1 MRVDDILPAL
11 GLPAAAQVNER
22 IGLRSIL
29 PRLDEDWQ
37 GRHSDLLQISS
48 IRRLAAINP
57 FSTGVPAHVRA
68 EREYLD
74 IDVLAVAVPPKAH
87 TFLIAETLHELTLQ
101 PLIIFFAR
109 DDQVFEISLV
119 RKSRASSDVS
129 GNSISGGTNDCP
141 LYDTPVDVA
150 FFKSLFWR
158 DLPKDDLH
166 VVHEAWHVR
175 VDALKAS
182 RLTGTFEICPD
193 AGQTIRRRR
202 MLADYVG
209 HFQDRRRLKNQLA
222 TGVSPVRRAEVDAE
236 MQRLNAAIESIRVSL
251 RLMTPDPGGRSGSS
265 NSARPSRQHTVTG
278 ASRPY

>member
-1 MRVDDILPAL
+1 MRVDNILPAL
-11 GLPAAAQVNER
+11 GLPAAAQVNES

-29 PRLDEDWQ
+29 PRLDQDWQ
-37 GRHSDLLQISS
+37 GRHSDLMQISS
-48 IRRLAAINP
+48 IRRLAAVNP

-87 TFLIAETLHELTLQ
+87 TFWIANALHELTLQ

-129 GNSISGGTNDCP
+129 GNSISSGTNDCP
-141 LYDTPVDVA
+141 LSDTPVDVA
-150 FFKSLFWR
+150 FFKSLNWR

-166 VVHEAWHVR
+166 VVHEAWHER

-182 RLTGTFEICPD
+182 RLTETFEICSD
-193 AGQTIRRRR
+193 AEQTIRRRR
-202 MLADYVG
+202 MLAEYVG
-209 HFQDRRRLKNQLA
+209 HFQDRRLLKNQLA
-222 TGVSPVRRAEVDAE
+222 TAVSPVRRAEFDAE
-236 MQRLNAAIESIRVSL
+236 IQRLNAAIESIRVSL

-265 NSARPSRQHTVTG
+265 NSARPSRQHAVTG
-278 ASRPY
+278 ASCPY